1 MLYKASAIGQTISK
15 DRRIRIDFPVTNCT
29 DAYIHYVLVLG
40 LLDAGVEVIHP
51 FILGCDTKNPKIVA
65 PCLMSLQRL
74 VQHQVVS
81 EVCLDYSLILC

>member
-1 MLYKASAIGQTISK
+1 MLYKASAGEKTMSM
-15 DRRIRIDFPVTNCT
+15 DRRIKNDFPVTDCT
-29 DAYIHYVLVLG
+29 DAYMHYVLVLG